1 MTDLSHVSFVTAIRE
16 TAAKLGR
23 TPVPEQI
30 EALDKELKL
39 SVQID
44 HEGHPVVGIEPVGDF
59 IGRQIAAFPTMESM
73 QGSTTL
79 PAGTKGALDRIEAD
93 ADAGILRVGS
103 GVQQGRP
110 RGDPFADIVRGLEAR
125 HQVVLAAEA
134 SGWPNP
140 WLDGQINRTHQ
151 TIISRTDPARAA
163 RMKAE
168 AGA

>member
-1 MTDLSHVSFVTAIRE
+1 MTDLSHVSFIVEICRSAQQ
-16 TAAKLGR
+16 LGR
-23 TPVPEQI
+23 TPAPEQI
-30 EALDKELKL
+30 EALDQALKL
-39 SVQID
+39 AVQID
-44 HEGHPVVGIEPVGDF
+44 HEGRPVVVIEPVGDF
-59 IGRQIAAFPTMESM
+59 IGRHVAAFPKMESAPT
-73 QGSTTL
+73 STTL
-79 PAGTKGALDRIEAD
+79 PAGAKGALDRIEAD

-125 HQVVLAAEA
+125 HQVALAAEA

-140 WLDGQINRTHQ
+140 WLESQINRTRQ
-151 TIISRTDPARAA
+151 TILSKTDPARAA